1 MSYSLYRPAPRRRPA
16 FSLAGAA
23 LAGAL
28 SLASPAGAAEPAV
41 NTTPRPYAY
50 GVIIGTNAGGA
61 GQQPLRY
68 AEDDARR
75 VAQVL
80 RELGRYG
87 QADLRVLLSPDVAR
101 VFATVDD
108 VAAKMRAHQ
117 AKGEQA
123 LLVFYYSGHAR
134 ASSFSLGAEE
144 LAIAQLRDRL
154 REIPSTMTLVVLDA
168 CQSGQ
173 FARTK
178 GAQPAADFSYN
189 SVSRLTTKGVAIM
202 ASSSAQELSQESDEL
217 KSSYFT
223 HHLVAGLRGAA
234 DADADGRVS
243 LDEAYRYAYRRTLA
257 STSETQ
263 VGGQHVTLETDL
275 SGQGDVPVTYP
286 AAARSQL
293 ELPGPLDARVL
304 VQHRASGSVAAEV
317 QKAPGAPLR
326 LAFVAGSYEV
336 LVREASGGRRA
347 LRCKVTLSDDHVTPL
362 DPGPCEAVA
371 RPGAAKGEADGRR
384 EDPWTLEG
392 ALGVMWRTEDAYTRR
407 LNEFGYEQDV
417 GATSG
422 RVQLGVLHGLSSHI
436 SVGAQVNSLAGG
448 SFYRHA
454 GEATDRFSFEAYE
467 AGAFARATS
476 DPLLGMNPRA
486 LHLEAYAQVGGG
498 LTMGVSKL
506 TTGTTAGGP
515 TTTTKET
522 SFGYAVGAAAGLALV
537 APLHFS
543 FFAQGGFTYAPTIP
557 NLVDEVHNSGGPS
570 FLLGTRFRFE

>member
-1 MSYSLYRPAPRRRPA
+1 LTHRPSLRLRRA
-16 FSLAGAA
+16 LAGAA
-23 LAGAL
+23 LAG
-28 SLASPAGAAEPAV
+28 SLALAAPAGAAEPAA
-41 NTTPRPYAY
+41 TTAPRPFAY

-87 QADLRVLLSPDVAR
+87 QADLRVLLSPDAAR
-101 VFATVDD
+101 VMATVDD
-108 VAAKMRAHQ
+108 VAAKMRSHQ

-123 LLVFYYSGHAR
+123 LLVFYYSGHAK
-134 ASSFSLGAEE
+134 ANSFSLGAEE
-144 LAIAQLRDRL
+144 LAVAQLRDRL
-154 REIPSTMTLVVLDA
+154 REIPSTLTLVVLDA

-189 SVSRLTTKGVAIM
+189 SVSRLTTKGVAVM

-293 ELPGPLDARVL
+293 ELPGPLEARVL

-326 LAFVAGSYEV
+326 LAFVAGAYDV
-336 LVREASGGRRA
+336 LVREGAGGRRT
-347 LRCKVTLSDDHVTPL
+347 LRCKVTLADDRVTPL
-362 DPGPCEAVA
+362 DPSPCEAVA
-371 RPGAAKGEADGRR
+371 RPGAAKGEAAGRR
-384 EDPWTLEG
+384 EDPWTIEG
-392 ALGVMWRTEDAYTRR
+392 GLGVMWRDENAYTRR
-407 LNEFGYEQDV
+407 LNEFGYVSDA
-417 GATSG
+417 GSAAG
-422 RVQLGVLHGLSSHI
+422 RLQLGVLHGLSAHV
-436 SVGAQVNSLAGG
+436 SVGAQLNTLAGG
-448 SFYRHA
+448 SFYRSA
-454 GEATDRFSFEAYE
+454 GEATDRFEFSAYG
-467 AGAFARATS
+467 AGAFLRAS
-476 DPLLGMNPRA
+476 SGPVLGERPRS
-486 LHLEAYAQVGGG
+486 LHLEGYGQIGGG
-498 LTMGVSKL
+498 LTVGSSEL
-506 TTGTTAGGP
+506 TTGTTFGGP
-515 TTTTKET
+515 TTTTKERKY
-522 SFGYAVGAAAGLALV
+522 GYSVGAAAGLALV
-537 APLHFS
+537 APRNFT
-543 FFAQGGFTYAPTIP
+543 FFAQGGFEYAPTIP
-557 NLVDEVHNSGGPS
+557 NLVDEVHNAGGPS
-570 FLLGTRFRFE
+570 FLIGTRLRLE